1 MGDPAGLAAL
11 SICESMLLSLT
22 EAGIIDNNEAMAI
35 LEDAAMAHRG
45 AVGVTDGA
53 TADHLRRRRTSS
65 ECSRAVTRCVWAS
78 HNRI

>member
-53 TADHLRRRRTSS
+53 TADHLEAAAIIERMLAGRDPVRLGFP
-65 ECSRAVTRCVWAS
+65 
-78 HNRI
+78 